1 MSIYSMILRL
11 GIAVLLGGLL
21 GYERE
26 YNNRPAGLRTHIL
39 VCVGAAIISMIQ
51 VRIIEDTYKTV
62 LLHPEMAEILKTDIG
77 RLGAQV
83 VSGIGFLGAGT
94 IIHDKGSVKGLTTA
108 ASIWITACTGLSIGM
123 GYYLLSFMSVI
134 TVLLVIVCMKRVE
147 TNFFDRIRAVKLEVE
162 YYYKLDL
169 TSALTRYFDSKN
181 IEIKEV
187 AYVIEKG
194 AKQSSFRKCVY
205 TILVSKQTDLSKVQ
219 HEINNIHHIVTTRI
233 IKS

>member
-1 MSIYSMILRL
+1 MSIYSIILRL

-39 VCVGAAIISMIQ
+39 VCVGAAIISMTQ
-51 VRIIEDTYKTV
+51 VKIIEDTYKSV
-62 LLHPEMAEILKTDIG
+62 LLHPEMAGILKTDIG

-108 ASIWITACTGLSIGM
+108 ASIWITACIGLSIGM

-147 TNFFDRIRAVKLEVE
+147 TNFFDRIRIVSLEIE

-187 AYVIEKG
+187 LYVIEKG
-194 AKQSSFRKCVY
+194 STQVPFRKCIY
-205 TILVSKQTDLSKVQ
+205 TILVSKQTDLSKIQ
-219 HEINNIHHIVTTRI
+219 HEINSIHHIVTTRI
-233 IKS
+233 LKS